1 MAIIKKLKEFA
12 PTHKQLVTRI
22 ATWYKNS
29 YQSCIVMA
37 ELKTVALEIPDVIVW
52 KSGAHSILIECKT
65 SRADFLSDKDKFFRQ
80 QESYGM
86 GDERYYAAPT
96 GMIRP
101 EELPQGWG
109 LYEVDEKF
117 VREVRRAEI
126 KHANK
131 RHECIM
137 LMSMLRRLEIST
149 AVFVRHDTPIDIVE
163 ERPLEQQGEVE

>member
-1 MAIIKKLKEFA
+1 MAIVRKIKDFS

-22 ATWYKNS
+22 ATWYKNNH
-29 YQSCIVMA
+29 QSCIVMA
-37 ELKTVALEIPDVIVW
+37 ELKTSAQEIPDVIVW

-65 SRADFLSDKDKFFRQ
+65 SRADFLSDKDKFFRR

-86 GDERYYAAPT
+86 GEERYYAAPT
-96 GMIRP
+96 GIIRP
-101 EELPQGWG
+101 EELPEGWG
-109 LYEVDEKF
+109 LFEIDEKF

-149 AVFVRHDTPIDIVE
+149 AVFVRHDVPIDVE
-163 ERPLEQQGEVE
+163 EKHIESKEGAE